1 MKISN
6 ILIEEGFS
14 RSDFFDM
21 YLLLYAS
28 TEPTNRD
35 DQDIQRFAKFY
46 VDFILNDLIKQLTN
60 ICISRL
66 GSTTRALLSDRW
78 YYKGLSQDEVAVS
91 KKDIAEFL
99 KNVIDTRSYKAV
111 DRVWQ
116 HIYAELLDAVNA
128 TTHREKIIAVDRLM
142 NMLHHGGEI
151 IDYLDQSNW
160 LSHALNYRDNASPI
174 QLARFASS
182 KVREAVGMVGGERG
196 DISPLKLL
204 STAIRRAASEYP
216 NTIVSVE
223 GDTIRI
229 ECSGVLLQDSGEFGY
244 GPDSTWFYA
253 GGSKHKLADRLGR
266 DANAI
271 KVANTNSYIIGVR
284 TRKHGLDRITFTDK
298 FRSVKTVDI
307 PIQNYY
313 QLARYL
319 IQWLVSVAESNETQ
333 TPEGFW
339 D

>member
-1 MKISN
+1 MKISS
-6 ILIEEGFS
+6 ILIQEGFD

-28 TEPTNRD
+28 TEPINKD
-35 DQDIQRFAKFY
+35 DQDIQRLAKFY

-78 YYKGLSQDEVAVS
+78 YYKGLDQDEIAVS
-91 KKDIAEFL
+91 KKDIVNFL
-99 KNVIDTRSYKAV
+99 KSVVDTRSYKAV

-116 HIYAELLDAVNA
+116 HIYSELLDAVGA
-128 TTHREKIIAVDRLM
+128 TTHREKVIAVDRLM

-151 IDYLDQSNW
+151 IDYLDQSSW
-160 LSHALNYRDNASPI
+160 LSHALNYRDNASPA

-216 NTIVSVE
+216 NTVVNVN
-223 GDTIRI
+223 GDTILI
-229 ECSGVLLQDSGEFGY
+229 KCDGVLLQDSGEFGY

-253 GGSKHKLADRLGR
+253 GGSKRKLADRLGR
-266 DANAI
+266 DVNAI
-271 KVANTNSYIIGVR
+271 KVANVNSYITGTR
-284 TRKHGLDRITFTDK
+284 TRKHGSDKITFTDK
-298 FRSVKTVDI
+298 FRSMKIVDM

-319 IQWLVSVAESNETQ
+319 MQWLISVAESDEIQ